1 MAPDAQS
8 PAQARTES
16 GALTLPPR
24 PSRYD
29 AEYDGTG
36 PYRGRFGPRRERE
49 KGSVHSASGAQA
61 ALGTCFGSRG
71 SQVRILS
78 PRLDQHEPSSR
89 MRRGFRW
96 SWPRGDG
103 IRTCTGVDEV
113 RDGRTRS
120 GRTLCG
126 QAEPYGRGSQVR
138 ILSPRL
144 DQHEPS
150 SRMRRGFRWSWPRGD
165 GIRSCTGVDE
175 VRDGRTRSGRTL
187 CGQAEPYGRGSHCST
202 TGSNPPRCAWTCRG
216 ASTSR
221 AARPGTLPPTRP
233 TRTLVAN
240 AAGVSLVV
248 AKGRLGSNLHRRGRS
263 PRRAHAERADPLR
276 AGGAVRQRVALLH
289 NGVESCL
296 RPGQRDR
303 CGPSRTVSVRHGARP
318 GRTAEGPPG

>member
-126 QAEPYGRGSQVR
+126 QAEPYGRGS
-138 ILSPRL
+138 
-144 DQHEPS
+144 
-150 SRMRRGFRWSWPRGD
+150 
-165 GIRSCTGVDE
+165 
-175 VRDGRTRSGRTL
+175 
-187 CGQAEPYGRGSHCST
+187 HCST
-202 TGSNPPRCAWTCRG
+202 TGSNPVSAR
-216 ASTSR
+216 ASATD
-221 AARPGTLPPTRP
+221 
-233 TRTLVAN
+233 
-240 AAGVSLVV
+240 AGL
-248 AKGRLGSNLHRRGRS
+248 
-263 PRRAHAERADPLR
+263 
-276 AGGAVRQRVALLH
+276 
-289 NGVESCL
+289 
-296 RPGQRDR
+296 PGQFLSATERVQGVQRKGHLDEAT
-303 CGPSRTVSVRHGARP
+303 PGALSQV
-318 GRTAEGPPG
+318 GWEDA